1 MKKTRVAAAW
11 SVHFYTALGLPLAFV
26 GAIALAK
33 GIEGAKLFFL
43 LNMAAVFVDSTD
55 GTLARAVKVREVLPQ
70 FDGRRLDDLVDFI
83 IFAFLPVLALPAFD
97 MLPPGTDYVAVIPL
111 MASGYGFCQEKAK
124 TDQSFVGFP
133 SYWNVVVLYLYVL
146 GTKPMTNLVWILVF
160 SALVFVP
167 IHYLYPT
174 KTTMLKRMTLT
185 FGSIWAVGMIV
196 IGVNLE
202 AAWAK
207 EAAWVT
213 LVFPFYYFIISL
225 VNHRRIHKLGKENPE
240 ATT

>member
-1 MKKTRVAAAW
+1 MKKSRVAAAW

-26 GAIALAK
+26 GAIALAN
-33 GIEGAKLFFL
+33 GDAKLFFL

-55 GTLARAVKVREVLPQ
+55 GTLARAVKVKEVLPQ

-83 IFAFLPVLALPAFD
+83 IFAFLPVLALPAFH
-97 MLPPGTDYVAVIPL
+97 MLPKGTEYLAVLPL

-133 SYWNVVVLYLYVL
+133 SYWNVVILYLYVL
-146 GTKPMTNLVWILVF
+146 GTKPSTNLVLILLF
-160 SALVFVP
+160 SAMVFVP

-174 KTTMLKRMTLT
+174 KTTMLKRVTLT
-185 FGSIWAVGMIV
+185 FGSIWAVGMIA
-196 IGVNLE
+196 IGINLD
-202 AAWAK
+202 ADWAK

-213 LVFPFYYFIISL
+213 LVFPCYYFIISL
-225 VNHRRIHKLGKENPE
+225 VNHKRIHKLGKENRE
-240 ATT
+240 AIG